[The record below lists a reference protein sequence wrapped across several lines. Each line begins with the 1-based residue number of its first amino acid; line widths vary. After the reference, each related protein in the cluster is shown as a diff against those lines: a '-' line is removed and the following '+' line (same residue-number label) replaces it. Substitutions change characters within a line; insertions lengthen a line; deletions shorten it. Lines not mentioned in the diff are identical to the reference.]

1 MISVNCECFY
11 HESANIRQSFVEWMV
26 SKDWGR
32 NRMDY
37 RHLWA
42 SHYLL
47 GVGLDGGYCRETVIH
62 IDKNVKIVICLDQK

>member
-1 MISVNCECFY
+1 
-11 HESANIRQSFVEWMV
+11 MV
-26 SKDWGR
+26 SKDWER
-32 NRMDY
+32 NGMDY